1 MTDDLGPL
9 FSPGQYDLMTIDK
22 PEKQRKPRPEA
33 EIVAQLRLVFSNE
46 GDRTLY
52 QVAHKLYLS
61 LGAEYTRRGLDAL
74 AKLPGWTNAILKHGV
89 PAMTQV
95 TRIEQAA
102 CASDELER
110 EAVHI
115 MLEMGK
121 RQALL
126 DNADQELVLFLQQVH
141 TAHPAMRKQIKAAAE
156 SVLKTAFKINPER
169 APLLVG
175 AALEV
180 ARKDTARLARL
191 KAEYRVPKE
200 TAAWLT
206 QILVRL

>member
-1 MTDDLGPL
+1 MDDLGLL
-9 FSPGQYDLMTIDK
+9 FSPGQYDLLTINK

-33 EIVAQLRLVFSNE
+33 EIVDMLRLIFINE
-46 GDRTLY
+46 GNRTLY

-61 LGAEYTRRGLDAL
+61 LGTEYTRRGLDAL
-74 AKLPGWTNAILKHGV
+74 ARLPGWTNAIIKHGV
-89 PAMTQV
+89 SAMTQV

-102 CASDELER
+102 SASDDLQR

-115 MLEMGK
+115 MVEMGR

-126 DNADQELVLFLQQVH
+126 DNADQELVLFLQEVH

-156 SVLKTAFKINPER
+156 SVLKVAFKIDTDR

-180 ARKDTARLARL
+180 ARKDTARIARL